1 MKRLFTSL
9 LFITIALAA
18 TDWAGGRVM
27 RWVNLNTNDVTGP
40 KLRYM
45 TEGISEDVVML
56 GASRCSRH
64 YVPSILSDSLKM
76 SVYNAGIDAS
86 ENIYSHYIA
95 LNLILSRHTPK
106 IVCLELMNEDYAKR
120 QQSFTA
126 SSFFAPYI
134 GVSSAADSIFME
146 SGNYWPYRLCHL
158 YRYNAKAISNI
169 GGLFINKHTG
179 NDNGYIPIPQPAA
192 YPAKINTAHT
202 IHAVDSLKLHYLTR
216 FIHKCQSRHITLV
229 FTISPQYSRIDTD
242 YYDVLRNMAQD
253 HGIPL
258 LDYHSQ
264 GLYTN
269 TPEYFKDYMHLWD
282 RGARQYSSI
291 FAHDLKRY
299 LYSQKATTTGRSIQH
314 CRPAPGQ

>member
-27 RWVNLNTNDVTGP
+27 RWVNQNTNDITGP

-64 YVPSILSDSLKM
+64 YVPSILSDSLEM

-106 IVCLELMNEDYAKR
+106 MICLELMSDDYSR
-120 QQSFTA
+120 RPHSFAPT
-126 SSFFAPYI
+126 SFFAPYI
-134 GVSSAADSIFME
+134 GTSNAADSIFME
-146 SGNYWPYRLCHL
+146 AGSYWPYILCHL

-169 GGLFINKHTG
+169 GGLFINKQQG
-179 NDNGYIPIPQPAA
+179 NDHGYLPIPQPAVS
-192 YPAKINTAHT
+192 PNKLNTAHT
-202 IHAVDSLKLHYLTR
+202 IHDIDTLKLHYLRR
-216 FIHKCQSRHITLV
+216 FIHQCQSRHIKLV
-229 FTISPQYSRIDTD
+229 FTVSPLYTHAEAD
-242 YYDVLRNMAQD
+242 YYDVLKNVARD
-253 HGIPL
+253 HNIPFF
-258 LDYHSQ
+258 DYHSQ
-264 GLYTN
+264 GLYTDH
-269 TPEYFKDYMHLWD
+269 PEYFKDYLHLWD
-282 RGARQYSSI
+282 KGACQFSSI
-291 FAHDLKRY
+291 FAHDLKRH
-299 LYSQKATTTGRSIQH
+299 LSSHKHTTNDICIRH
-314 CRPAPGQ
+314 CGPAPGQ